1 VIVLA
6 LALSWLAASQQEE
19 PSYRFNIEIRTVY
32 ADVFVTRDG
41 MPVKG
46 LSEGDFKVW
55 DDGVRQ
61 EIRLLDQTELPL
73 STMLVLDMSQSVVD
87 EGLDHLRAAAHAFME
102 ELDPDDEV
110 GLLTFTHEMQL
121 RRTFGRGFA
130 ELHRVLDESMGIGT
144 TALHDALYAGVKL
157 VEARAGRP
165 LVLLLTDGLDRT
177 SWLTQQDVLEKLRAS
192 DAVVYAVGVER
203 RPIAALNVGGR
214 GRYKSAELPPGDFL
228 RNVTW
233 QTGGRACF
241 LTPGANLKEIF
252 LNVLEEMRNRYL
264 LSYQPQG
271 VPLEGWHTL
280 EVEVDGFEK
289 EEIRARPG
297 YLVVT
302 RN

>member
-1 VIVLA
+1 MIVLA

-19 PSYRFNIEIRTVY
+19 PSFRFNVEIRTVY
-32 ADVFVTRDG
+32 ADVFVIRDG
-41 MPVKG
+41 KPVKG
-46 LSEGDFKVW
+46 LSVEDFEVW

-61 EIRLLDQTELPL
+61 EVRLWDQGELPL
-73 STMLVLDMSQSVVD
+73 STMLVLDMSESVVNQ
-87 EGLDHLRAAAHAFME
+87 GLDHLRAAAHAFME
-102 ELDPDDEV
+102 ELDSDDEV
-110 GLLTFTHEMQL
+110 GLLTFTHEMRL
-121 RRTFGRGFA
+121 RRTLGRDFA
-130 ELHRVLDESMGIGT
+130 ELHRMLDEPMALGA

-177 SWLTQQDVLEKLRAS
+177 SWLTQQEVLEKLRAS
-192 DAVVYAVGVER
+192 DTVVYAVGVER
-203 RPIAALNVGGR
+203 RPLAALRIGAR
-214 GRYKSAELPPGDFL
+214 SRHRFAEFPPGDFL
-228 RNVTW
+228 RNITW

-241 LTPGANLKEIF
+241 LAPGANLKEIF

-280 EVEVDGFEK
+280 EVKVDGFDK
-289 EEIRARPG
+289 DEIRARPG

-302 RN
+302 GR